1 MQKPKSKEEAI
12 GRIKILKT
20 PDGEAPQWVRE
31 AWVGLILACF
41 PYIGI
46 PSGGLSGVLSGDEI
60 ESNRRGVIV
69 PQGAAI
75 ATLLQHDREAA
86 GWWMAHGFGG
96 DEEYFFFFE
105 DEIGIV
111 SGVTEA
117 PMRVFD
123 DLDTGHW
130 EEMPLGTG
138 GR

>member
-1 MQKPKSKEEAI
+1 MQKPKSREEAT
-12 GRIKILKT
+12 GRIKILKI

-46 PSGGLSGVLSGDEI
+46 PSGGLSGILSGDEV

-69 PQGAAI
+69 SQDLAI
-75 ATLLQHDREAA
+75 AELAKHDKEAA
-86 GWWMAHGFGG
+86 DWWLDNGFGKA
-96 DEEYFFFFE
+96 EEYFFFFE

-111 SGVTEA
+111 SGVSEA
-117 PMRVFD
+117 STSV
-123 DLDTGHW
+123 LD
-130 EEMPLGTG
+130 ELERMPFGCG